1 MSVLKKDKHFKLIK
15 DVGFDKYFHA
25 DSWEE
30 YNRKFFDGLAE
41 KYDATNVMHS
51 FGTKKKFDRKAI
63 SRLPIPPRAKILDVC
78 AGSGD
83 ITMLLAGKYPD
94 SQIIAYDASAK
105 MLEVAK
111 RRGKNFKNISY
122 VQGDAMK
129 MPYKDNSFDLV
140 IISFGLRNLKDIPAG
155 LKELARVAKKGGIVC
170 NIDQGKPK
178 NPLFKML
185 YALYFYHIAPVLG
198 KLIFHRGE
206 FNSFKYLPESN
217 KYFPEQ
223 KELIKLFQKS
233 GLKDVNNFNY
243 WMGAVA
249 QQVGFKK

>member
-1 MSVLKKDKHFKLIK
+1 MSVLKKDNHFKLIK
-15 DVGFDKYFHA
+15 NVGFDKYFKA
-25 DSWEE
+25 NSWEE

-51 FGTKKKFDRKAI
+51 FGTKKVFDRKAVEK
-63 SRLPIPPRAKILDVC
+63 LNVPKGAKILDLC

-83 ITMLLAGKYPD
+83 ITFLLAKKYPD
-94 SQIIAYDASAK
+94 AEIIAYDASSK

-111 RRGKNFKNISY
+111 RRGKEFKNVSY
-122 VQGDAMK
+122 VQGDALDL
-129 MPYKDNSFDLV
+129 PYKNDSFDLV
-140 IISFGLRNLKDIPAG
+140 VISFGLRNLKDIPAG
-155 LKELARVAKKGGIVC
+155 IKEMTRVAKRGGIVC

-178 NPLFKML
+178 NPLFKL
-185 YALYFYHIAPVLG
+185 IYSLYFYNIAPVLG

-217 KYFPEQ
+217 KYFPNQ
-223 KELIKLFQKS
+223 KELISLFEGA
-233 GLKDVNNFNY
+233 GLKKVKNFNY

-249 QQVGFKK
+249 QQIGIK

>member
-1 MSVLKKDKHFKLIK
+1 MSVLKKDNHFKLIH
-15 DVGFDKYFHA
+15 DVGFDKYFKA

-41 KYDATNVMHS
+41 KYDATNVLHS
-51 FGTKKKFDRKAI
+51 FGTKKAFDKKAVEK
-63 SRLPIPPRAKILDVC
+63 LTVPKNAKILDLC

-83 ITMLLAGKYPD
+83 ITFLLAKKYPD
-94 SQIIAYDASAK
+94 AEIIAYDASSK
-105 MLEVAK
+105 MLDVAK
-111 RRGKNFKNISY
+111 RRGKDFTNVSY
-122 VQGDAMK
+122 VQGDALDL
-129 MPYKDNSFDLV
+129 PYADNSFDLV

-155 LKELARVAKKGGIVC
+155 VKEMARVTKNGGMVC

-178 NPLFKML
+178 NPLFKL
-185 YALYFYHIAPVLG
+185 AYSIYFYNIAPLLG

-217 KYFPEQ
+217 KYFPNQ
-223 KELIKLFQKS
+223 AELIKLFENA
-233 GLKDVNNFNY
+233 GLKNVKNYNY

-249 QQVGFKK
+249 QQVGSK